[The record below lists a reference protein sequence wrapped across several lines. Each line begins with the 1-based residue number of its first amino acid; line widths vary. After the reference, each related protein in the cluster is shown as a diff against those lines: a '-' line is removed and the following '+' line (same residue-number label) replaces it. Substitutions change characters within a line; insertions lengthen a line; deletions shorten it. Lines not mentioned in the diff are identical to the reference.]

1 MANAKSALK
10 NGLKGALLSFVSAGE
25 YSALRHLYTELRIS
39 HFHRAG
45 LRRIRRMTWTRP
57 AKINLGCATSRKDG
71 YLNIDLFPGGDLTL
85 DLRRKFPFES
95 NCCEVI
101 FSEHF
106 FEHIEYPEPAYS
118 LFRECFRVLKPDGQ
132 LRVSVPDTEWILTD
146 YVEGSDSGYFHAC
159 KENAW
164 WHPKYCSTRLEHI
177 NYHFRQG
184 DEHRYAYDEETL
196 RKVLEDIGFHK
207 VQRIAFDP
215 SIDSQHRE
223 IGNLSVSARKPA

>member
-1 MANAKSALK
+1 MTKAESTLK
-10 NGLKGALLSFVSAGE
+10 NGLKRALLSFVSFGE

-45 LRRIRRMTWTRP
+45 LRQIRRMSWTRP
-57 AKINLGCATSRKDG
+57 AKINLGCGTSRKDD

-85 DLRRKFPFES
+85 DLRRNLPFES
-95 NCCEVI
+95 NCCEII

-106 FEHIEYPEPAYS
+106 FEHIDYPDPAYG
-118 LFRECFRVLKPDGQ
+118 LFRECFRVLKPSGQ
-132 LRVSVPDTEWILTD
+132 LRVSVPDTEWALTD
-146 YVEGSDSGYFHAC
+146 YTEGSDSGYFRAC
-159 KENAW
+159 KENSW
-164 WHPKYCSTRLEHI
+164 WQPSYCSTRLEHI

-196 RKVLEDIGFHK
+196 RKVLEDVGFRE
-207 VQRIAFDP
+207 VQRISFDP
-215 SIDSQHRE
+215 SLDSKHRE